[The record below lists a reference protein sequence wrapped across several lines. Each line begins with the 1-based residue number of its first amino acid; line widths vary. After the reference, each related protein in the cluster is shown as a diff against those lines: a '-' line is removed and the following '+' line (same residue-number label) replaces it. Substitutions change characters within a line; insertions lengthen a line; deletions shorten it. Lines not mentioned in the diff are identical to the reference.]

1 MWSGMHKGWKISAN
15 SAFGLVFLST
25 GLFLLLMDAQV
36 KQQLKIPIS
45 QDNIY
50 NR

>member
-1 MWSGMHKGWKISAN
+1 MWSGMHKGWRISAN
-15 SAFGLVFLST
+15 RAFGLVFLST

-36 KQQLKIPIS
+36 KQLKIPIS